1 MVFSQFKTINLKY
14 INYLLTSALI
24 LFIFII
30 IRTADI
36 IIIYENRLKI
46 FFSSDQFFKLS
57 EILMVLNSVVVRHYL
72 SGGGTG

>member
-14 INYLLTSALI
+14 INYLLTSVLI

-36 IIIYENRLKI
+36 IIIYENRL
-46 FFSSDQFFKLS
+46 
-57 EILMVLNSVVVRHYL
+57 
-72 SGGGTG
+72 